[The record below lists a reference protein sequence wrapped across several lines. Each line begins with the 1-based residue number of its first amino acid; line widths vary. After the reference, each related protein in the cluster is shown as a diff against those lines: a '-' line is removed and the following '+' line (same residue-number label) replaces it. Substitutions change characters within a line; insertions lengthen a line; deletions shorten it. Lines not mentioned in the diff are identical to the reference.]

1 MGANGSGMSNVINTT
16 ATAES
21 IPTSASV
28 LAPIFCVL
36 FSAVFVCVLMF
47 FRSFKIHQYFDKERK
62 PSGLCAKTKTDP
74 GSKNPGSLSCLFAHT
89 SSFIQTLLLV
99 PEFLICRSPVQPSS
113 TLSRKQ
119 VADFTASWDLH
130 PTPKIYFLSAPH
142 YSAFWHAIQ
151 VISVNLII
159 FCSYSRFY
167 RI

>member
-36 FSAVFVCVLMF
+36 FCCVCLCTHVFL
-47 FRSFKIHQYFDKERK
+47 SFKIHQNFDKERK
-62 PSGLCAKTKTDP
+62 PFRIVCQDKTDP

-113 TLSRKQ
+113 TLSRRQ

-130 PTPKIYFLSAPH
+130 PTLKIYFLSAPH

>member
-1 MGANGSGMSNVINTT
+1 MSSTPLQLRK
-16 ATAES
+16 AFRQ
-21 IPTSASV
+21 
-28 LAPIFCVL
+28 APVFLHL
-36 FSAVFVCVLMF
+36 FSVYSSLLCLFVYSCFFSPSKYIKILIKKENLPDCVP
-47 FRSFKIHQYFDKERK
+47 RQKQTPDQ
-62 PSGLCAKTKTDP
+62 
-74 GSKNPGSLSCLFAHT
+74 KNPGSLSCLFAHT

-113 TLSRKQ
+113 TLSRRQ

-130 PTPKIYFLSAPH
+130 PTLKIYFLSAPH